1 MVTTDPLLGRL
12 VDGRY
17 EIVSRIARGGM
28 ATVYLATDR
37 RLERDVAVKIMHP
50 HLADGVDGASFV
62 SRFRR
67 EARAA
72 ARLTHPGVVAV
83 YDQGLDG
90 ETSYLT
96 MEYVPGSNLRRELRR
111 SGTLTVARTFDVLAQ
126 VLAALAA
133 AHRKGLVHRDVKP
146 ENVLI
151 TTDGE
156 HVKVAD
162 FGLARAVTEV
172 TSTTTGTILGTVAY
186 LAPEVIATGRCD
198 ARTDVYA
205 VGVLA
210 YEMLTGALPY
220 PGETPIQVAFHHVHD
235 DVPMPS
241 ARVSWLPTEVDEL
254 VAAFCARDAA
264 QRPGDAGEALAA
276 LLRVRAG
283 LDDDVLGR
291 RAEPLGR
298 LTLPANPGTPS
309 SEPGAVGAVDGP
321 SGPADSPGA
330 PTDADDGDPD
340 LDPDDRG
347 NGLPA
352 AGSVAESG
360 SEHDGDERDGDED
373 NGDDDGDEEAGLDRI
388 PAAVFQ
394 VITAPVDEGT
404 GDEHTERLVEETT
417 APLPGDE
424 RAVRSGRRRRQAI
437 AWVSALALLGGSGA
451 AGTWW
456 WFEDGPGAW
465 ARVPTG
471 VVGVPLTEAREVLE
485 AAGLGATPSTAHDD
499 DVPVGQVVESDPA
512 PGEQVRADGQVGLV
526 VSLGV
531 LMLTVPEDLVGAK
544 EAEAA
549 SALRDAG
556 FTVGTAWREHDDEE
570 PRGTVMDVSVD
581 EGSRQRHDTEVTL
594 TVSDGPAPVTVPQQV
609 GKEKQVA
616 ADDLESVGLK
626 VKFAEPEHSRDVP
639 KGHVLRQSPEDGAQA
654 HRTDTVTLTLSAGPP
669 IVDVPNVVGMRSA
682 QAREALEAAGFVVD
696 ENKYLGGLLDTVRFQ
711 DVEGEAPEG
720 STITLTIW

>member
-37 RLERDVAVKIMHP
+37 RLDRDVAVKIMHP

-96 MEYVPGSNLRRELRR
+96 MEYVPGSNLRRELRK

-151 TTDGE
+151 TSDGE

-235 DVPMPS
+235 DVPAPS
-241 ARVSWLPTEVDEL
+241 ARASWLPAAVDEL
-254 VAAFCARDAA
+254 VAAFCSRDAA
-264 QRPGDAGEALAA
+264 RRPGDAGEALAQ
-276 LLRVRAG
+276 LEHVRSA

-291 RAEPLGR
+291 RAEP
-298 LTLPANPGTPS
+298 PAAPHL
-309 SEPGAVGAVDGP
+309 EPGAESGNGSPGWAASAESPVALGGGRDAVDGT
-321 SGPADSPGA
+321 G
-330 PTDADDGDPD
+330 DD
-340 LDPDDRG
+340 DPDD
-347 NGLPA
+347 LTA
-352 AGSVAESG
+352 SG
-360 SEHDGDERDGDED
+360 SIAVEES
-373 NGDDDGDEEAGLDRI
+373 DEEPGLDRI
-388 PAAVFQ
+388 PAAAFQ
-394 VITAPVDEGT
+394 VIAAPVDDGT
-404 GDEHTERLVEETT
+404 GDEHTERLVEHAT

-424 RAVRSGRRRRQAI
+424 RGVRSGRRRRHPM
-437 AWVSALALLGGSGA
+437 AWVAAVALLSGTGA

-465 ARVPTG
+465 TRVPSG
-471 VVGVPLTEAREVLE
+471 VVGVPLTEARGVLDD
-485 AAGLGATPSTAHDD
+485 AGLGATTKTAHHD
-499 DVPVGQVVESDPA
+499 DVPVGQVVEAEPA
-512 PGEQVRADGQVGLV
+512 PGERVRTDGRVDLV

-531 LMLTVPEDLVGAK
+531 LMLTVPDELVGAEQAK
-544 EAEAA
+544 ATA
-549 SALRDAG
+549 ALRDAG
-556 FTVGTAWREHDDEE
+556 FTVGTAWLEHDDEVK
-570 PRGTVMDVSVD
+570 RGTVMDVSVD
-581 EGSRQRHDTEVTL
+581 EGSKQRHDIEVTL

-609 GKEKQVA
+609 GKEKQA
-616 ADDLESVGLK
+616 AVDDLESVGLK
-626 VKFAEPEHSRDVP
+626 VKFAEAEHSRDVA
-639 KGHVLRQSPEDGAQA
+639 KGRVLKQSPEQGAQA

-669 IVDVPNVVGMRSA
+669 IVDVPNVVGMKSA
-682 QAREALEAAGFVVD
+682 QAREALEAAGLVVD

-720 STITLTIW
+720 TTVTLTIW

>member
-37 RLERDVAVKIMHP
+37 RLDRDVAVKIMHP

-90 ETSYLT
+90 DTSYLT

-111 SGTLTVARTFDVLAQ
+111 AGTLTVARTFDVLTQ

-186 LAPEVIATGRCD
+186 LAPEVISTGRCD

-235 DVPMPS
+235 DVPPPS
-241 ARVSWLPTEVDEL
+241 ARVDWLPAEVDEL
-254 VAAFCARDAA
+254 VASFCVRDAA
-264 QRPGDAGEALAA
+264 LRPTDAAEALAA
-276 LLRVRAG
+276 LQRVRAG
-283 LDDDVLGR
+283 LGDDVLER
-291 RAEPLGR
+291 RAPAPAVPVSPVTPATGESLEPVPQLGDASAGSPD
-298 LTLPANPGTPS
+298 LPDGAERGRDDLDDG
-309 SEPGAVGAVDGP
+309 EHAAVPGA
-321 SGPADSPGA
+321 
-330 PTDADDGDPD
+330 
-340 LDPDDRG
+340 
-347 NGLPA
+347 
-352 AGSVAESG
+352 E
-360 SEHDGDERDGDED
+360 DE
-373 NGDDDGDEEAGLDRI
+373 DDDGSGLDQI
-388 PAAVFQ
+388 PAAALQ
-394 VITAPVDEGT
+394 VVSLPLDDGS

-417 APLPGDE
+417 APLPGGSSGAQGE
-424 RAVRSGRRRRQAI
+424 SGAPGVRRLSTGRRVI
-437 AWVSALALLGGSGA
+437 AWVAAVALVCGGGA
-451 AGTWW
+451 TGTWW
-456 WFEDGPGAW
+456 WFQDGPGAW
-465 ARVPTG
+465 TRVPTG
-471 VVGVPLTEAREVLE
+471 VVGVPLTEAREVLD
-485 AAGLGATPSTAHDD
+485 AAALDSTTTTAHDD
-499 DVPVGQVVESDPA
+499 EVPVGEVIASEPA
-512 PGEQVRADGQVGLV
+512 PGERVRDDGQVELV

-531 LMLTVPEDLVGAK
+531 LMLTVPQGLVGAT
-544 EAEAA
+544 EAEA
-549 SALRDAG
+549 SGTLRDAG
-556 FTVGTAWREHDDEE
+556 FTVGTAWLEHDDEV
-570 PRGTVMDVSVD
+570 PRGTVMAVSAD
-581 EGSRQRHDTEVTL
+581 EGTQVQHNTEVTL

-609 GKEKQVA
+609 GKEKQA
-616 ADDLESVGLK
+616 AIDDLESVGLK
-626 VKFAEPEHSRDVP
+626 VELAKPEHSREVP
-639 KGHVLRQSPEDGAQA
+639 KGQVLRQSPEEGAQA
-654 HRTDTVTLTLSAGPP
+654 HRTDTVTLTMSAGPP
-669 IVDVPNVVGMRSA
+669 IVDVPNVVGMKTA

-720 STITLTIW
+720 STVTLTIW